1 MDIIC
6 YIMTREILV
15 TNDDSIYSDG
25 LAHVIELFRIYG
37 DITVVAP
44 ETPQSARSAALTMF
58 DPLHLKHVRDIAP
71 EGELGGVRI
80 YSLDGTPV
88 DCTKMG
94 INMFV
99 EEGRMPDLVISGIN
113 HGSNASAAVIYSGT
127 LGAAAEGA
135 LYGIP
140 SIGLSIDTHDDH
152 PDFSVIDAYLDEI
165 LDQYFSVQPARDTYL
180 NINFPDI
187 SPDQVRG
194 ITLARQG
201 RGRWHKEFVRQ
212 TDPRGREAY
221 WMVGEFLNLASAMDN
236 DIDDHML
243 IREGYIT
250 IVPHTIDS
258 TNYAELDRL
267 RDLWDF
273 DPR

>member
-1 MDIIC
+1 
-6 YIMTREILV
+6 MTREILV
-15 TNDDSIYSDG
+15 TNDDSIYADG
-25 LAHVIELFRIYG
+25 LAHVIDLFRIYG

-58 DPLHLKHVRDIAP
+58 DPLHLKHIRDIAP

-80 YSLDGTPV
+80 YALDGTPV
-88 DCTKMG
+88 DCAKMG

-99 EEGRMPDLVISGIN
+99 EEGRMPDLVVSGIN

-152 PDFSVIDAYLDEI
+152 PDFSVVDAYLDEI

-250 IVPHTIDS
+250 IVPHSIDS

-273 DPR
+273 EPR